1 MDTIWLNDSGLEFIK
16 GLIALDQKIQL
27 EAKTKI
33 TIMYP

>member
-16 GLIALDQKIQL
+16 GLALDQKIQL
-27 EAKTKI
+27 EAKNKI